1 MRISLK
7 RIEKFLHRSN
17 KQTQIC
23 DAQQKWRHTKLNDNY
38 PFNRSLERIENYTGQ
53 SLIVITVPGESP

>member
-7 RIEKFLHRSN
+7 RIEKFLHRSK
-17 KQTQIC
+17 KQRQIC
-23 DAQQKWRHTKLNDNY
+23 NGQQKWRHTKFNDNF
-38 PFNRSLERIENYTGQ
+38 PFNRSLKRIENYTGQ